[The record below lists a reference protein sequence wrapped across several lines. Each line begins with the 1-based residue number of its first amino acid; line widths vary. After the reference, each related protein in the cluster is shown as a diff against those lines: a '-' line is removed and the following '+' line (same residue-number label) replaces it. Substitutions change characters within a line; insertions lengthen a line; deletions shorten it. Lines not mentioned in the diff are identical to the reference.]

1 MRRSYRGEIVELIM
15 AIGEG
20 TPGGME
26 GQGSSDT
33 GNGGG
38 GAPPAPGMT
47 PPQEGG
53 PILAALQRQSMGPQA
68 SSPGPGN
75 MADSLGKLK
84 IAIDLMQSAL
94 HGFDAGSKQYGDILS
109 ALKSLSRHL
118 PQSGP
123 ESGLQ
128 QTHLIDLLR
137 RGKQNPVL
145 QAISSLMGGGG
156 GKGNGEGGPSPPMPS
171 MPLPGA

>member
-1 MRRSYRGEIVELIM
+1 M
-15 AIGEG
+15 AIDEG
-20 TPGGME
+20 SPTGME
-26 GQGSSDT
+26 GPGSSDT
-33 GNGGG
+33 GGGG
-38 GAPPAPGMT
+38 GGGPPAPGMT

-53 PILAALQRQSMGPQA
+53 PILAALQRQSKGPQA
-68 SSPGPGN
+68 SAPGPGN
-75 MADSLGKLK
+75 MADSMGKLK

-123 ESGLQ
+123 SSGLE

-145 QAISSLMGGGG
+145 QAISGLMGGGG
-156 GKGNGEGGPSPPMPS
+156 GGGGGQPQPPMPS
-171 MPLPGA
+171 TPLPGA

>member
-1 MRRSYRGEIVELIM
+1 M

-20 TPGGME
+20 TLEGM
-26 GQGSSDT
+26 GDQGSSDT
-33 GNGGG
+33 GTGGG
-38 GAPPAPGMT
+38 GGPQGLGMT
-47 PPQEGG
+47 PPSEGG
-53 PILAALQRQSMGPQA
+53 PVLAALQRQQMGAQP

-75 MADSLGKLK
+75 AADSMGKLK

-118 PQSGP
+118 PQAGP
-123 ESGLQ
+123 SSGLE

-156 GKGNGEGGPSPPMPS
+156 GGGAGGGGGSPQPPMPS
-171 MPLPGA
+171 TPLPGA